1 MNWDVKDNVIQLFRS
16 KGRSVKRDVSAA
28 VNRGV
33 KDVVIPPLIAV
44 ALLAGSVA
52 LARGVDWAMSDHT
65 PDETC
70 AKCVA
75 SCTPL
80 AVTACRPSRYPFV
93 DSPVRVECAC
103 AVDGGVP

>member
-16 KGRSVKRDVSAA
+16 KGQAVTRKVKDVTTG
-28 VNRGV
+28 GV

-44 ALLAGSVA
+44 ALLVGSVA
-52 LARGVDWAMSDHT
+52 LAHGVNWVMSDHT

-80 AVTACRPSRYPFV
+80 AVTACRPSRYPFA

-103 AVDGGVP
+103 AVGGGTP